1 MDARRPKD
9 PQRVRLGRLGAL
21 ELHARGLTNVA
32 PARAA
37 WEAKLRASAGID
49 ESVPPAEAKRR
60 AELAMRARMTRL
72 AMARWSKR
80 GRAA

>member
-1 MDARRPKD
+1 MPEPRRKNPE
-9 PQRVRLGRLGAL
+9 RVRLGRLGAL

-37 WEAKLRASAGID
+37 WEAKLAADAGID
-49 ESVPPAEAKRR
+49 DTTPPAEAKRR